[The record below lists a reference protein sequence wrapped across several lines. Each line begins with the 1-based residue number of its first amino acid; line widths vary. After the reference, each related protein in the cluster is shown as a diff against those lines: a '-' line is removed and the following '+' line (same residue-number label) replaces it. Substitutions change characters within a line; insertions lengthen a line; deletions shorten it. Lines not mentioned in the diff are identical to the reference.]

1 MDAIT
6 LTDEHVTALT
16 NWIQLV
22 QMQDDI
28 VSKDD
33 VDSELNRITNEVE

>member
-22 QMQDDI
+22 QMQDDT
-28 VSKDD
+28 VTEQD
-33 VDSELNRITNEVE
+33 VRQSIQAIQAE